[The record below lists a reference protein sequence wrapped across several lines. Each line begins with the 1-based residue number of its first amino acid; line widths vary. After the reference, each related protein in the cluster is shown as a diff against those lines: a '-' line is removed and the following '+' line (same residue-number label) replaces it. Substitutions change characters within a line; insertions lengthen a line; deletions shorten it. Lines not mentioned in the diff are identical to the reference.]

1 MCSMLIMRKPEL
13 RQRCLFFILALSLA
27 LRIPVSLL
35 LTLNIFH
42 ILDDVKNAE
51 IRALYWKKER
61 KVSLTDYK
69 LKCFSSRI

>member
-1 MCSMLIMRKPEL
+1 MLNVNNEKARNTSTVS
-13 RQRCLFFILALSLA
+13 FFILALSLA
-27 LRIPVSLL
+27 LRIAVSLL

-69 LKCFSSRI
+69 LKCFSSQI

>member
-1 MCSMLIMRKPEL
+1 MLNVNNEKARTTSTVS
-13 RQRCLFFILALSLA
+13 FFILALSLA

-69 LKCFSSRI
+69 LKCFSSQI

>member
-1 MCSMLIMRKPEL
+1 MLNVNNEKARTMSTL
-13 RQRCLFFILALSLA
+13 LFFILALSLA
-27 LRIPVSLL
+27 LRTPVSLL

>member
-1 MCSMLIMRKPEL
+1 MLNVNNEKARNTSTVS
-13 RQRCLFFILALSLA
+13 FFILALSLA
-27 LRIPVSLL
+27 LRIAVSLL

>member
-1 MCSMLIMRKPEL
+1 MLNVNNEKARNTSTMS
-13 RQRCLFFILALSLA
+13 FFILALSLA
-27 LRIPVSLL
+27 LRIAVSLL

-69 LKCFSSRI
+69 LKCFSSQI